1 MARVVFDT
9 NILIDYLRG
18 VQDARSEIA
27 YHQGRAISLVT
38 WMEVLAGVPEGAEAD
53 TRAFLDQF
61 DLIDIDAPVA
71 EQAVELRRTR
81 QLKLP
86 DAIIWASALVSG
98 RILVT
103 RDVKAFPKDDP
114 GVRIPYSL

>member
-18 VQDARSEIA
+18 VAGARSEIA

-38 WMEVLAGVPEGAEAD
+38 WMEVLAGVPSGAEAE
-53 TRAFLDQF
+53 TRAFLEQF
-61 DLIDIDAPVA
+61 DLIDIDAAVA
-71 EQAVELRRTR
+71 EQAVELRRSC
-81 QLKLP
+81 QIKLP

-103 RDVKAFPKDDP
+103 RDLRAFPKGDP
-114 GVRIPYSL
+114 RIRIPYSM